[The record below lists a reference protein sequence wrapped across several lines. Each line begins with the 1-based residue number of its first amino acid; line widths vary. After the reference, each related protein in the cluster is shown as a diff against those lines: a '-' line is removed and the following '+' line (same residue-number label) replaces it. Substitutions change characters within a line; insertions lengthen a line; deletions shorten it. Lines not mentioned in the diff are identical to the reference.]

1 MSKKEDIKMVEVY
14 MVAGSV
20 RYVFATFNS
29 EMEAVEFCDHNDWEW
44 YDENCFRW
52 SLEIED

>member
-1 MSKKEDIKMVEVY
+1 MVEVY